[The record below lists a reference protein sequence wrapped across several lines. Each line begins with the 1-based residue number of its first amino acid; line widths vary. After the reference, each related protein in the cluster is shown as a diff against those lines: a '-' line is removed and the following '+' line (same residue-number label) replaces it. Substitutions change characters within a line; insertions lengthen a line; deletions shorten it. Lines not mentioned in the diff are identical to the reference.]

1 MKLYVALLLSVSC
14 LALTVYAPEAQ
25 DTGAGQPLVD
35 IENLTTV
42 AARQE
47 ALDKYLKSAE
57 ELRQANE
64 LVKAAQALN
73 LAGRLQLKLN
83 RPDEALKSFQ
93 DSSSLTEQ
101 VSHPLTKV
109 DALNGLAAT
118 HLYSGRGL
126 ESMPLT
132 KQAITISDQNNY
144 PRGKAEALLILADCE
159 NNKNHTD
166 ALKSG
171 SQALTLWQ
179 SIGDTRGIA
188 RSYVNIGRYH
198 LAQ

>member
-25 DTGAGQPLVD
+25 DTGAGQPLDD

-83 RPDEALKSFQ
+83 RPD
-93 DSSSLTEQ
+93 DLT
-101 VSHPLTKV
+101 
-109 DALNGLAAT
+109 
-118 HLYSGRGL
+118 
-126 ESMPLT
+126 
-132 KQAITISDQNNY
+132 
-144 PRGKAEALLILADCE
+144 
-159 NNKNHTD
+159 
-166 ALKSG
+166 
-171 SQALTLWQ
+171 
-179 SIGDTRGIA
+179 
-188 RSYVNIGRYH
+188 
-198 LAQ
+198 